1 MKRALLVSYHYPPD
15 AAVGA
20 IRVAELAQH
29 LKRHNINPTVLT
41 VKQESYDRV
50 DSSKPKHLGDKDV
63 LRTACW
69 KPPLLQARAALKQLC
84 APKRHSCETDSPSPT
99 NSHVNGSASLKTS
112 GLRRLFMT
120 LNYFPDDKIF
130 WLLPGLFR
138 GFLATRRHKF
148 DYIIASS
155 PPHSVAVIAYILS
168 RISGIPLIL
177 DYRDPWTVKHS
188 PWTFPHRLETAN
200 RLERR
205 LERQIIQHAS
215 LVVLNTDEYR
225 EQLVS
230 SKLVHPNK
238 LLTVYNGF
246 DASVRQVHPAPCK
259 KGITIAHFGTLYMD
273 RNPAN
278 FFRALDLLLDREP
291 QLMQDLSIEF
301 FGSNLLDVENA
312 LANRRCR
319 AIVRLNAPIPYAEA
333 IRRMAAADILLAFAQ
348 NQPFQIPAK
357 LFDYIAQKRAILL
370 LGSEGAS
377 FNLIRK
383 INAGL
388 CASLNEE
395 QDILAALEKLVVER
409 GFQSFEDYDNSA
421 FTRDVQ
427 FDQLMDRMLAE
438 S

>member
-1 MKRALLVSYHYPPD
+1 MKKALVISFHYPPD

-20 IRVAELAQH
+20 IRVAELTQH
-29 LKRHNINPTVLT
+29 LKRNNIHPLVLT

-50 DSSKPKHLGDKDV
+50 DSSKPEYRSDQGV

-69 KPPLLQARAALKQLC
+69 KPPLLQARDALKRLC
-84 APKRHSCETDSPSPT
+84 APKRHHCETGSSSST
-99 NSHVNGSASLKTS
+99 NSHVNGPSPQKASS
-112 GLRRLFMT
+112 LRRLFMT
-120 LNYFPDDKIF
+120 LNYFPDDKIY
-130 WLLPGLFR
+130 WLMPSLFR
-138 GFLATRRHKF
+138 GLHAIRKHKF
-148 DYIIASS
+148 DYIISSS

-168 RISGIPLIL
+168 RMSGIPLII

-205 LERQIIQHAS
+205 LERRILQHAS

-230 SKLVHPNK
+230 CKLVHPNK

-246 DASVRQVHPAPCK
+246 DPSVRQVHLSPRQR
-259 KGITIAHFGTLYMD
+259 GIAIAHFGTLYMD

-278 FFRALDLLLDREP
+278 FFRALDLLLDREA
-291 QLMQDLSIEF
+291 QLMQDLSIDF
-301 FGSNLLDVENA
+301 FGSNLLDVETA
-312 LANRRCR
+312 LTDRRCR

-333 IRRMAAADILLAFAQ
+333 LRRMAAADILLAFAQ

-357 LFDYIAQKRAILL
+357 LFDYIAQKKAILL

-395 QDILAALEKLVVER
+395 QDILTALEKLVVGRE
-409 GFQSFEDYDNSA
+409 FQSFEGYDNSA

-427 FDQLMDRMLAE
+427 FNRLTDRMLRE